1 MAFVAFY
8 TSFGCKINHKIEQQ
22 GLFVSTLIEVSKEW
36 ILEVKIR
43 AHIYDSVW
51 NDRKKILKHFFLEF
65 LETSVLNISDL
76 ISIWQYNVD
85 LVWRKK

>member
-36 ILEVKIR
+36 ILEAKIR

-51 NDRKKILKHFFLEF
+51 NDRKK
-65 LETSVLNISDL
+65 S
-76 ISIWQYNVD
+76 
-85 LVWRKK
+85 